1 MATWNDVRT
10 HMRKSYTLQQDEAD
24 LLSMVWTYEDGRHQ
38 KIVLRTYEAFEQPMV
53 EFKSAFAR
61 LEHADPIEM
70 LRKNAELP
78 LATIALHGEVYVA
91 VYNAVLEHLDM
102 ADFELYLSRV
112 AGLADSLESELGAQ
126 DVF

>member
-1 MATWNDVRT
+1 MATWDDVRT
-10 HMRKSYTLQQDEAD
+10 HMRKTYKLHQDEAE

-38 KIVLRTYEAFEQPMV
+38 KIVLRTYEAFDREMV

-61 LEHADPIEM
+61 VDNADPVEM

-91 VYNAVLEHLDM
+91 VYNVVLDHLDM
-102 ADFELYLSRV
+102 GDFELYLSRV
-112 AGLADSLESELGAQ
+112 AGLADALEAELGQ
-126 DVF
+126 HDVF